1 MQFEASQPCQAEFI
15 TTAPRLKV
23 KIFYMQQWAS
33 SIDTYF
39 CELTLASKRQWAFFS
54 LCIFCA
60 RPRQEKG
67 KKLMADHLPTILAQ
81 QQSCSLPLTSK
92 DDKSQAAK
100 MVNSSPKTTQH
111 FYEAPKMNQ
120 DYFFALAHYFNSE
133 SSQVNFIRYFNLV
146 NVTKVTSLVKT

>member
-54 LCIFCA
+54 LCIFLRQAKA
-60 RPRQEKG
+60 REGEKING
-67 KKLMADHLPTILAQ
+67 WPFTNYF
-81 QQSCSLPLTSK
+81 S
-92 DDKSQAAK
+92 
-100 MVNSSPKTTQH
+100 TTA
-111 FYEAPKMNQ
+111 E
-120 DYFFALAHYFNSE
+120 L
-133 SSQVNFIRYFNLV
+133 
-146 NVTKVTSLVKT
+146 